1 MKDEI
6 NKIIGICEL
15 KSLVLLDEIK
25 PLILSVLFLIL
36 TSFIHVTYDLT
47 RNGGDIYKV
56 IDKYVTYLNNATV
69 KDKIEKER
77 KEKEYME
84 LLSLKLK
91 VCDKEKEL
99 GYSSKTIFDMVDQC
113 QRYKIKYDD
122 LKQNIT
128 KQQRGNIYEYFNNG
142 FNIYI
147 SNYNNKK
154 RKENKKA

>member
-1 MKDEI
+1 VQMKDEI

-122 LKQNIT
+122 LKQ
-128 KQQRGNIYEYFNNG
+128 K
-142 FNIYI
+142 
-147 SNYNNKK
+147 YNKTTE
-154 RKENKKA
+154 R

>member
-6 NKIIGICEL
+6 KKIIEICEF

-36 TSFIHVTYDLT
+36 TSFIHVSYELT

-56 IDKYVTYLNNATV
+56 IDKYVTYLNNVTV

-99 GYSSKTIFDMVDQC
+99 GYSSKTIFDMVDLC
-113 QRYKIKYDD
+113 QRYKVRHDNLKEKY
-122 LKQNIT
+122 NIT
-128 KQQRGNIYEYFNNG
+128 KESKNEI
-142 FNIYI
+142 
-147 SNYNNKK
+147 NKK
-154 RKENKKA
+154 EKQI

>member
-99 GYSSKTIFDMVDQC
+99 GYSNKTIFDMVDQC

-122 LKQNIT
+122 LKQ
-128 KQQRGNIYEYFNNG
+128 K
-142 FNIYI
+142 
-147 SNYNNKK
+147 YNKTTE
-154 RKENKKA
+154 R

>member
-1 MKDEI
+1 MKD
-6 NKIIGICEL
+6 KIKDIIEICEF
-15 KSLVLLDEIK
+15 KSLVLLDELK
-25 PLILSVLFLIL
+25 PLMISALIIIL
-36 TSFIHVTYDLT
+36 TSFIHITADLT
-47 RNGGDIYKV
+47 KNGGDIYKV
-56 IDKYVTYLNNATV
+56 IDKHVTYWNNVTV

-122 LKQNIT
+122 LKQ
-128 KQQRGNIYEYFNNG
+128 K
-142 FNIYI
+142 
-147 SNYNNKK
+147 YNKTTE
-154 RKENKKA
+154 R

>member
-56 IDKYVTYLNNATV
+56 IDKYVTYLN
-69 KDKIEKER
+69 I
-77 KEKEYME
+77 
-84 LLSLKLK
+84 K

-122 LKQNIT
+122 LKQ
-128 KQQRGNIYEYFNNG
+128 K
-142 FNIYI
+142 
-147 SNYNNKK
+147 YNKTTE
-154 RKENKKA
+154 R

>member
-6 NKIIGICEL
+6 NKIIGICAL

-122 LKQNIT
+122 LKQ
-128 KQQRGNIYEYFNNG
+128 K
-142 FNIYI
+142 
-147 SNYNNKK
+147 YNKTTE
-154 RKENKKA
+154 R

>member
-1 MKDEI
+1 MKDAI

-122 LKQNIT
+122 LKQ
-128 KQQRGNIYEYFNNG
+128 K
-142 FNIYI
+142 
-147 SNYNNKK
+147 YNKTTE
-154 RKENKKA
+154 R

>member
-6 NKIIGICEL
+6 DKIIGICEL

-122 LKQNIT
+122 LKQ
-128 KQQRGNIYEYFNNG
+128 K
-142 FNIYI
+142 
-147 SNYNNKK
+147 YNKTTE
-154 RKENKKA
+154 R

>member
-122 LKQNIT
+122 LKQ
-128 KQQRGNIYEYFNNG
+128 K
-142 FNIYI
+142 
-147 SNYNNKK
+147 YNKTTE
-154 RKENKKA
+154 R

>member
-77 KEKEYME
+77 KEKEYIE

-99 GYSSKTIFDMVDQC
+99 GYSNKTIFDMVDQC

-122 LKQNIT
+122 LKQ
-128 KQQRGNIYEYFNNG
+128 K
-142 FNIYI
+142 
-147 SNYNNKK
+147 YNKTTE
-154 RKENKKA
+154 R

>member
-77 KEKEYME
+77 KEKKYME

-91 VCDKEKEL
+91 VC
-99 GYSSKTIFDMVDQC
+99 DMVDQC

-122 LKQNIT
+122 LKQ
-128 KQQRGNIYEYFNNG
+128 K
-142 FNIYI
+142 
-147 SNYNNKK
+147 YNKTTE
-154 RKENKKA
+154 R

>member
-69 KDKIEKER
+69 KDKIEKKR

-122 LKQNIT
+122 LKQ
-128 KQQRGNIYEYFNNG
+128 K
-142 FNIYI
+142 
-147 SNYNNKK
+147 YNKTTE
-154 RKENKKA
+154 R

>member
-6 NKIIGICEL
+6 KKIIEICEF

-36 TSFIHVTYDLT
+36 TSFIHVSYDLT

-56 IDKYVTYLNNATV
+56 IDKYVTYLNNVTV

-113 QRYKIKYDD
+113 QRYKVKHDNLKEKY
-122 LKQNIT
+122 NIT
-128 KQQRGNIYEYFNNG
+128 K
-142 FNIYI
+142 
-147 SNYNNKK
+147 K
-154 RKENKKA
+154 RILG

>member
-1 MKDEI
+1 MKD
-6 NKIIGICEL
+6 KIKDIIEICEF
-15 KSLVLLDEIK
+15 KSLVLLDELK

-122 LKQNIT
+122 LKQ
-128 KQQRGNIYEYFNNG
+128 K
-142 FNIYI
+142 
-147 SNYNNKK
+147 YNKTTE
-154 RKENKKA
+154 R

>member
-84 LLSLKLK
+84 LFSLKLK

-122 LKQNIT
+122 LKQ
-128 KQQRGNIYEYFNNG
+128 K
-142 FNIYI
+142 
-147 SNYNNKK
+147 YNKTTE
-154 RKENKKA
+154 R

>member
-99 GYSSKTIFDMVDQC
+99 GYSSKTIFDMVNQC

-122 LKQNIT
+122 LKQ
-128 KQQRGNIYEYFNNG
+128 K
-142 FNIYI
+142 
-147 SNYNNKK
+147 YNKTTE
-154 RKENKKA
+154 R

>member
-6 NKIIGICEL
+6 KKIIGICEL

-25 PLILSVLFLIL
+25 PLILSVLFLII
-36 TSFIHVTYDLT
+36 TSFIHVSYDLT
-47 RNGGDIYKV
+47 WNGGDIYKV
-56 IDKYVTYLNNATV
+56 IDKYVTYLNNVTV

-113 QRYKIKYDD
+113 QRYKVRHDNLKEKY
-122 LKQNIT
+122 NIT
-128 KQQRGNIYEYFNNG
+128 KESKNEI
-142 FNIYI
+142 
-147 SNYNNKK
+147 NKK
-154 RKENKKA
+154 EKQI

>member
-15 KSLVLLDEIK
+15 KSLVLLDEIN

-122 LKQNIT
+122 LKQ
-128 KQQRGNIYEYFNNG
+128 K
-142 FNIYI
+142 
-147 SNYNNKK
+147 YNKTTE
-154 RKENKKA
+154 R

>member
-77 KEKEYME
+77 KEKEYIE

-99 GYSSKTIFDMVDQC
+99 GYSSKTNFDMVDQC

-122 LKQNIT
+122 LKQ
-128 KQQRGNIYEYFNNG
+128 K
-142 FNIYI
+142 
-147 SNYNNKK
+147 YNKTTE
-154 RKENKKA
+154 R

>member
-69 KDKIEKER
+69 KDKIEKDR

-122 LKQNIT
+122 LKQ
-128 KQQRGNIYEYFNNG
+128 K
-142 FNIYI
+142 
-147 SNYNNKK
+147 YNKTTE
-154 RKENKKA
+154 R

>member
-6 NKIIGICEL
+6 NIIIGICEL

-122 LKQNIT
+122 LKQ
-128 KQQRGNIYEYFNNG
+128 K
-142 FNIYI
+142 
-147 SNYNNKK
+147 YNKTTE
-154 RKENKKA
+154 R

>member
-15 KSLVLLDEIK
+15 KSLVLFDEIK

-122 LKQNIT
+122 LKQ
-128 KQQRGNIYEYFNNG
+128 K
-142 FNIYI
+142 
-147 SNYNNKK
+147 YNKTTE
-154 RKENKKA
+154 R

>member
-56 IDKYVTYLNNATV
+56 IDTYVTYLNNATV

-113 QRYKIKYDD
+113 QRYKIKHDD
-122 LKQNIT
+122 LKQ
-128 KQQRGNIYEYFNNG
+128 K
-142 FNIYI
+142 
-147 SNYNNKK
+147 YNKTTE
-154 RKENKKA
+154 R

>member
-25 PLILSVLFLIL
+25 PLISSVLFLIL

-47 RNGGDIYKV
+47 RNGGNIYKV

-122 LKQNIT
+122 LKQ
-128 KQQRGNIYEYFNNG
+128 K
-142 FNIYI
+142 
-147 SNYNNKK
+147 YNKTTE
-154 RKENKKA
+154 R

>member
-122 LKQNIT
+122 LKQ
-128 KQQRGNIYEYFNNG
+128 R
-142 FNIYI
+142 
-147 SNYNNKK
+147 YNKTTE
-154 RKENKKA
+154 R

>member
-6 NKIIGICEL
+6 KKIIEICEF

-36 TSFIHVTYDLT
+36 TSFIHVSYDLT

-56 IDKYVTYLNNATV
+56 IDKYVTYLNNVTV

-99 GYSSKTIFDMVDQC
+99 GYSSKTIFDMVDLC
-113 QRYKIKYDD
+113 QRYKVRHDNLKEKY
-122 LKQNIT
+122 NIT
-128 KQQRGNIYEYFNNG
+128 KESKNEI
-142 FNIYI
+142 
-147 SNYNNKK
+147 NKK
-154 RKENKKA
+154 EKQI

>member
-69 KDKIEKER
+69 KDKIEKEH

-122 LKQNIT
+122 LKQ
-128 KQQRGNIYEYFNNG
+128 K
-142 FNIYI
+142 
-147 SNYNNKK
+147 YNKTTE
-154 RKENKKA
+154 R

>member
-113 QRYKIKYDD
+113 QRYKINYDD
-122 LKQNIT
+122 LKQ
-128 KQQRGNIYEYFNNG
+128 K
-142 FNIYI
+142 
-147 SNYNNKK
+147 YNKTTE
-154 RKENKKA
+154 R

>member
-6 NKIIGICEL
+6 NKIIGICGL

-122 LKQNIT
+122 LKQ
-128 KQQRGNIYEYFNNG
+128 K
-142 FNIYI
+142 
-147 SNYNNKK
+147 YNKTTE
-154 RKENKKA
+154 R

>member
-122 LKQNIT
+122 LKQKYNKTT
-128 KQQRGNIYEYFNNG
+128 KR
-142 FNIYI
+142 
-147 SNYNNKK
+147 
-154 RKENKKA
+154 

>member
-1 MKDEI
+1 M
-6 NKIIGICEL
+6 
-15 KSLVLLDEIK
+15 LV
-25 PLILSVLFLIL
+25 
-36 TSFIHVTYDLT
+36 
-47 RNGGDIYKV
+47 IYKV

-122 LKQNIT
+122 LKQ
-128 KQQRGNIYEYFNNG
+128 K
-142 FNIYI
+142 
-147 SNYNNKK
+147 YNKTTE
-154 RKENKKA
+154 R

>member
-6 NKIIGICEL
+6 NKIIGICEI

-122 LKQNIT
+122 LKQ
-128 KQQRGNIYEYFNNG
+128 K
-142 FNIYI
+142 
-147 SNYNNKK
+147 YNKTTE
-154 RKENKKA
+154 R

>member
-15 KSLVLLDEIK
+15 KSLVLLDAIK

-122 LKQNIT
+122 LKQ
-128 KQQRGNIYEYFNNG
+128 K
-142 FNIYI
+142 
-147 SNYNNKK
+147 YNKTTE
-154 RKENKKA
+154 R

>member
-6 NKIIGICEL
+6 KKIIEICEF

-36 TSFIHVTYDLT
+36 TSFIHLSYDLT

-56 IDKYVTYLNNATV
+56 IDKYVTYLNNVTV

-91 VCDKEKEL
+91 VCNKEKEL

-113 QRYKIKYDD
+113 QRYKVKHDNLKEKY
-122 LKQNIT
+122 NIT
-128 KQQRGNIYEYFNNG
+128 KESKNEI
-142 FNIYI
+142 
-147 SNYNNKK
+147 NKK
-154 RKENKKA
+154 

>member
-6 NKIIGICEL
+6 KKIIEICEF

-36 TSFIHVTYDLT
+36 TSFIHLSYDLT

-56 IDKYVTYLNNATV
+56 IDKYVTYLNNVTV

-113 QRYKIKYDD
+113 QRYKVKHDNLKEKY
-122 LKQNIT
+122 NIT
-128 KQQRGNIYEYFNNG
+128 KESKNEI
-142 FNIYI
+142 
-147 SNYNNKK
+147 NKK
-154 RKENKKA
+154 

>member
-69 KDKIEKER
+69 KDKIEKKR

-122 LKQNIT
+122 LKQKI
-128 KQQRGNIYEYFNNG
+128 
-142 FNIYI
+142 
-147 SNYNNKK
+147 
-154 RKENKKA
+154 

>member
-6 NKIIGICEL
+6 NKIIGMCEL
-15 KSLVLLDEIK
+15 RSLVLLDEIK

-56 IDKYVTYLNNATV
+56 IDKYVTYLNDATV

-122 LKQNIT
+122 LKQ
-128 KQQRGNIYEYFNNG
+128 K
-142 FNIYI
+142 
-147 SNYNNKK
+147 YNKTTE
-154 RKENKKA
+154 R